1 MTRFILRRFAEAV
14 PLLLAV
20 IVLNFLIIHA
30 APGDPVQ
37 ALIGD
42 FPAPPEYVARMRQ
55 QFGLDLPL
63 WQQLL
68 SYVTNVLQGDLGFS
82 FANRRA
88 VSELLMERLGNT
100 LILTVSALLFAT
112 FAGVALGISAARRP
126 RSGVDH
132 VVTVVS
138 LLGFS
143 IPVFWLGQLLIL
155 GLAVKLEWLPAQG
168 MVDSRESYE
177 GLAYAKDVAAHLLL
191 PALAL
196 SLRYL
201 VSTARL
207 TRASMLEALASD
219 YIVTAKAKGVRAT
232 RLLYMHALP
241 NALLPVV
248 TSVGYNFGYV
258 LAGSALIETVFS
270 WPGLGRLLY
279 DAMLARDTP
288 VMLGIFLVGAGT
300 AVLANLV
307 TDLAYGWLD
316 PRIRHRKR

>member
-1 MTRFILRRFAEAV
+1 VTRFILRRLGEAL

-20 IVLNFLIIHA
+20 VVLNFLIIHL

-42 FPAPPEYVARMRQ
+42 FPAPPEYVARIRAQ
-55 QFGLDLPL
+55 YGLDLPL
-63 WQQLL
+63 WQQLWN
-68 SYVTNVLQGDLGFS
+68 YVASVLQGDLGFS
-82 FANRRA
+82 FANRRP
-88 VSELLMERLGNT
+88 VIELLGERLLNT

-112 FAGVALGISAARRP
+112 VVGVALGVTAARRP
-126 RSGVDH
+126 RTVIDH
-132 VVTVVS
+132 VVTSVS
-138 LLGFS
+138 LLGFA

-155 GLAVKLEWLPAQG
+155 AFAVQLEWLPAQG
-168 MVDSRESYE
+168 MVDSREEYQ
-177 GLAYAKDVAAHLLL
+177 GLDHARDVAIHLLL

-207 TRASMLEALASD
+207 TRASMLEALGSD
-219 YIVTAKAKGVRAT
+219 YIVTARAKGVRAT
-232 RLLYMHALP
+232 RLLYVHALP

-258 LAGSALIETVFS
+258 LAGSALVETVFS

-288 VMLGIFLVGAGT
+288 VILGIFLVGAAT
-300 AVLANLV
+300 AVLANLA

-316 PRIRHRKR
+316 PRIRQRKP

>member
-20 IVLNFLIIHA
+20 IVLNFLIIHL
-30 APGDPVQ
+30 APGDPIQ
-37 ALIGD
+37 TLIGD
-42 FPAPPEYVARMRQ
+42 FPASPEYIAKMRA
-55 QFGLDLPL
+55 QFGLDRPL
-63 WQQLL
+63 WEQLWHYF
-68 SYVTNVLQGDLGFS
+68 SQVVQGDLGFS
-82 FANRRA
+82 FANRRP
-88 VSELLMERLGNT
+88 VQELLVERLANT

-112 FAGVALGISAARRP
+112 TLGVVLGISAARRP
-126 RSGVDH
+126 RSLVDNL
-132 VVTVVS
+132 VTVVS
-138 LLGFS
+138 LAGFS
-143 IPVFWLGQLLIL
+143 IPVFWLGQIVILLF
-155 GLAVKLEWLPAQG
+155 AVTLDWLPAQG
-168 MVDSRESYE
+168 MTSSRESFQGFDYVV
-177 GLAYAKDVAAHLLL
+177 DVAKHLVL

-207 TRASMLEALASD
+207 TRSSMLEALRSD
-219 YIVTAKAKGVRAT
+219 YIVTARAKGVRAT
-232 RLLYMHALP
+232 RMLYVHALP

-288 VMLGIFLVGAGT
+288 VILGIFLVGAGT
-300 AVLANLV
+300 AVAANLI

-316 PRIRHRKR
+316 PRIRQRKP

>member
-1 MTRFILRRFAEAV
+1 MAEAL

-20 IVLNFLIIHA
+20 VVLNFLIIHM

-42 FPAPPEYVARMRQ
+42 FPAAPEYVAKVRE
-55 QFGLDLPL
+55 QFGLDKPL
-63 WQQLL
+63 WQQLA
-68 SYVTNVLQGDLGFS
+68 SYVVNVFQGDLGFS
-82 FANRRA
+82 FANRRP
-88 VSELLMERLGNT
+88 VQELLIERLGNT
-100 LILTVSALLFAT
+100 LILTVAALVFAT
-112 FAGVALGISAARRP
+112 VVGVALGISAARRP
-126 RSGVDH
+126 RSWIDNL
-132 VVTVVS
+132 VTFTS

-143 IPVFWLGQLLIL
+143 IPVFWLGQVLIL
-155 GLAVKLEWLPAQG
+155 FFAVKLEWLPAQG
-168 MVDSRESYE
+168 MVSSRESFE
-177 GLAYAKDVAAHLLL
+177 GLAYVADVARHLIL

-207 TRASMLEALASD
+207 TRASMLEALGSD
-219 YIVTAKAKGVRAT
+219 YIVTARAKGVRAT
-232 RLLYMHALP
+232 RMLYVHALP

-288 VMLGIFLVGAGT
+288 VILGIFLVGAAA
-300 AVLANLV
+300 AVIANLA
-307 TDLAYGWLD
+307 TDLIYGWLD
-316 PRIRHRKR
+316 PRIRQRKN

>member
-1 MTRFILRRFAEAV
+1 MTRFILRRLTEAV

-20 IVLNFLIIHA
+20 IVINFAIIHL

-42 FPAPPEYVARMRQ
+42 FPAPPEYVQRVRE
-55 QFGLDLPL
+55 QFGLDQPV
-63 WQQLL
+63 WRQLL
-68 SYVTNVLQGDLGFS
+68 NYVLQVLQGDLGYS

-88 VSELLMERLGNT
+88 VHDLLLERLVNT
-100 LILTVSALLFAT
+100 LLLTVSALIFAT
-112 FAGVALGISAARRP
+112 VVGVMLGISAARRP
-126 RSGVDH
+126 RSWRDNI
-132 VVTVVS
+132 VTTAS

-143 IPVFWLGQLLIL
+143 IPVFWLGQILIL
-155 GLAVKLEWLPAQG
+155 LFAVTLGWLPAQG
-168 MVDSRESYE
+168 MVSTRESFQ
-177 GLAYAKDVAAHLLL
+177 GFAHVADVAAHLVL

-207 TRASMLEALASD
+207 TRASMLEAMGSD
-219 YIVTAKAKGVRAT
+219 YIVTARAKGVPANRI
-232 RLLYMHALP
+232 LYIHALP

-248 TSVGYNFGYV
+248 TSIGYNFGYV
-258 LAGSALIETVFS
+258 LAGSALVETVFS

-288 VMLGIFLVGAGT
+288 VILGIFLIGAGA

-316 PRIRHRKR
+316 PRIRHSRA

>member
-20 IVLNFLIIHA
+20 IVLNFLIIHL
-30 APGDPVQ
+30 APGDPIQ
-37 ALIGD
+37 TLIGD
-42 FPAPPEYVARMRQ
+42 FPASPEYIAKMRA
-55 QFGLDLPL
+55 QFGLDRPL
-63 WQQLL
+63 WEQLWH
-68 SYVTNVLQGDLGFS
+68 YVSQVVQGDLGFS
-82 FANRRA
+82 FANRRP
-88 VSELLMERLGNT
+88 VQELLVERLANT

-112 FAGVALGISAARRP
+112 TLGVVLGISAARRP
-126 RSGVDH
+126 RSLVDNL
-132 VVTVVS
+132 VTVVS
-138 LLGFS
+138 LAGFS
-143 IPVFWLGQLLIL
+143 IPVFWLGQIVILLF
-155 GLAVKLEWLPAQG
+155 AVTLDWLPAQG
-168 MVDSRESYE
+168 MTSSRESFQGFDYVV
-177 GLAYAKDVAAHLLL
+177 DVAKHLVL

-207 TRASMLEALASD
+207 TRSSMLEALRSD
-219 YIVTAKAKGVRAT
+219 YIVTARAKGVRAT
-232 RLLYMHALP
+232 RMLYVHALP

-288 VMLGIFLVGAGT
+288 VILGIFLVGAGT
-300 AVLANLV
+300 AVAANLI

-316 PRIRHRKR
+316 PRIRQRKP

>member
-1 MTRFILRRFAEAV
+1 MTRFIFRRLAEAL

-20 IVLNFLIIHA
+20 VVLNFLIIHM
-30 APGDPVQ
+30 APGDPIQ

-42 FPAPPEYVARMRQ
+42 FPAPPEYVARVRE

-68 SYVTNVLQGDLGFS
+68 SYVLNVAQGDLGFS
-82 FANRRA
+82 FANRRP
-88 VSELLMERLGNT
+88 VQELLWERLGNT
-100 LILTVSALLFAT
+100 LILTVSALVFAT
-112 FAGVALGISAARRP
+112 CAGIALGISAARRP
-126 RSGVDH
+126 RTWIDKL
-132 VVTVVS
+132 VTFTS

-143 IPVFWLGQLLIL
+143 IPVFWLGQVLIL
-155 GLAVKLEWLPAQG
+155 FFAVKLDWLPAQG
-168 MVDSRESYE
+168 MISSRESHE
-177 GLAYAKDVAAHLLL
+177 GLAYAADVASHLIL

-207 TRASMLEALASD
+207 TRTSMLEALGSD
-219 YIVTAKAKGVRAT
+219 YIVTARAKGVRAM
-232 RLLYMHALP
+232 RLLYVHALP

-288 VMLGIFLVGAGT
+288 VILGIFLVGAGT
-300 AVLANLV
+300 AVIANLI

-316 PRIRHRKR
+316 PRIRQRKP

>member
-1 MTRFILRRFAEAV
+1 MTRFVLRRLAEAL

-20 IVLNFLIIHA
+20 VVLNFLIIHL
-30 APGDPVQ
+30 APGDPIQ

-42 FPAPPEYVARMRQ
+42 FPAPPEYVAKMRE
-55 QFGLDLPL
+55 QFGLDRPL
-63 WQQLL
+63 WEQLVR
-68 SYVTNVLQGDLGFS
+68 YVAQVAQGDLGFS
-82 FANRRA
+82 FANRRP
-88 VSELLMERLGNT
+88 VQSLLIERLGNT
-100 LILTVSALLFAT
+100 LILTVSALAFAT
-112 FAGVALGISAARRP
+112 SVGIVLGISAARRP
-126 RSGVDH
+126 RTLIDNL
-132 VVTVVS
+132 VTVTS

-143 IPVFWLGQLLIL
+143 IPVFWLGQVLIL
-155 GLAVKLEWLPAQG
+155 FFAVKLDWLPAQG
-168 MVDSRESYE
+168 MTSSRESFA
-177 GLAYAKDVAAHLLL
+177 GLSYAVDVASHLVL

-207 TRASMLEALASD
+207 TRSSMLEALRSD
-219 YIVTAKAKGVRAT
+219 YIVTARAKGVRAT
-232 RLLYMHALP
+232 RMLYVHALP

-288 VMLGIFLVGAGT
+288 VILGIFLVGAAT
-300 AVLANLV
+300 AVIANLL

-316 PRIRHRKR
+316 PRIRQRKP

>member
-1 MTRFILRRFAEAV
+1 MSRFILRRLVESL

-20 IVLNFLIIHA
+20 IVLNFLIIHL

-42 FPAPPEYVARMRQ
+42 FPAPPEYVARVRA

-68 SYVTNVLQGDLGFS
+68 SYVGNVLQGDLGFS
-82 FANRRA
+82 FANRRP
-88 VSELLMERLGNT
+88 VHELLLERLGNT

-112 FAGVALGISAARRP
+112 IVGVALGIVAARRP
-126 RSGVDH
+126 RSALDH
-132 VVTVVS
+132 IVTSLS
-138 LLGFS
+138 LLGFA

-155 GLAVKLEWLPAQG
+155 GLAVQLEWLPAQG

-177 GLAYAKDVAAHLLL
+177 GWAHVMDIGAHLLL

-207 TRASMLEALASD
+207 TRASMLEALSSD
-219 YIVTAKAKGVRAT
+219 YITTAKAKGVRAT
-232 RLLYMHALP
+232 RLLYVHALP

-258 LAGSALIETVFS
+258 LAGSALVETVFS

-288 VMLGIFLVGAGT
+288 VILGIFLVGAGT

-316 PRIRHRKR
+316 PRIRQRKA